1 MIYVVLTAILGL
13 NCSKDFN
20 PMLFSSIADNKNPNS
35 LASSFR
41 SKRLNLFKGFVAGLP
56 KPVKILDIGGTPEF
70 WKNAGLDA
78 ADVEITLLNLALV
91 ETDLPNMVSIVG
103 DATDLSS
110 FADKTFDIAF
120 SNSVIEHLFSFQN
133 QQKMAQEAQRVSA
146 YHFIQTPNFWFPIE
160 PHWLFPCFQYLPK
173 AIRVFLTRCFNLG
186 HLKHSGTWAA
196 ARQQVE
202 EIQLL
207 SRAEMDRLF
216 PESTIWEEKLL
227 IFSKSFVAHNFKG

>member
-1 MIYVVLTAILGL
+1 
-13 NCSKDFN
+13 
-20 PMLFSSIADNKNPNS
+20 MLFSSIADNKNPNS

-133 QQKMAQEAQRVSA
+133 QQKMAQEAQRVST

-186 HLKHSGTWAA
+186 HLKRSETWAA

>member
-1 MIYVVLTAILGL
+1 MI
-13 NCSKDFN
+13 
-20 PMLFSSIADNKNPNS
+20 FSFIADNKNPNS

-41 SKRLNLFKGFVAGLP
+41 SKRLNLFKGFVASLP
-56 KPVKILDIGGTPEF
+56 KPVKILDIGGTLEF
-70 WKNAGLDA
+70 WKHAGLEA

-91 ETDLPNMVSIVG
+91 ETDLPNVKSIAG
-103 DATDLSS
+103 DATDLSAFS
-110 FADKTFDIAF
+110 EKSFDIAF

-133 QQKMAQEAQRVSA
+133 QQKMAREARRVST

-160 PHWLFPCFQYLPK
+160 PHWVFPCFQYLPK
-173 AIRVFLTRCFNLG
+173 IFRIFLTRCFNLG
-186 HLKHSGTWAA
+186 HLKRSGSWSA

-207 SRAEMDRLF
+207 SRSEMAKLF
-216 PESTIWEEKLL
+216 PESRIWEEKML

>member
-1 MIYVVLTAILGL
+1 
-13 NCSKDFN
+13 
-20 PMLFSSIADNKNPNS
+20 MLFSSIADNKNPRS

-78 ADVEITLLNLALV
+78 ADAEITLLNLAV
-91 ETDLPNMVSIVG
+91 VQTDLPNVVSIAG
-103 DATDLSS
+103 DATDLSAFS
-110 FADKTFDIAF
+110 DKTFDIAF
-120 SNSVIEHLFSFQN
+120 SNSVIEHLFSVEN

-160 PHWLFPCFQYLPK
+160 PHWVFPCFQYLPK
-173 AIRVFLTRCFNLG
+173 AIRIFLTRHFNLG
-186 HLKHSGTWAA
+186 HLKRSRSWSV

-207 SRAEMDRLF
+207 SRSEMARLF
-216 PESTIWEEKLL
+216 PESKIWEEKLL
-227 IFSKSFVAHNFKG
+227 AFSKSFVAHNFKD

>member
-1 MIYVVLTAILGL
+1 
-13 NCSKDFN
+13 
-20 PMLFSSIADNKNPNS
+20 MLFSSIADNKNPRS

-78 ADVEITLLNLALV
+78 TDAEITLLNLALV
-91 ETDLPNMVSIVG
+91 QTNLPNVVSIAG
-103 DATDLSS
+103 DATDLSA

-120 SNSVIEHLFSFQN
+120 SNSVIEHLFSVEN
-133 QQKMAQEAQRVSA
+133 QQKMAQEAQRVST

-160 PHWLFPCFQYLPK
+160 PHWVFPCFQYLPK
-173 AIRVFLTRCFNLG
+173 AIRIFLTRHFNLG
-186 HLKHSGTWAA
+186 HLKRSRSWSA

-207 SRAEMDRLF
+207 SRSEIARLF
-216 PESTIWEEKLL
+216 PESKIWEERLL
-227 IFSKSFVAHNFKG
+227 VFSKSYVAHNFKD

>member
-1 MIYVVLTAILGL
+1 
-13 NCSKDFN
+13 
-20 PMLFSSIADNKNPNS
+20 MLFSFIADNKNPNS

-78 ADVEITLLNLALV
+78 ADVEITLLNLSLI
-91 ETDLPNMVSIVG
+91 ETDLPNVVSIVG
-103 DATDLSS
+103 NATDLSA

-133 QQKMAQEAQRVSA
+133 QQKMAQEAQRVST

-186 HLKHSGTWAA
+186 HLKRSETWAA

>member
-1 MIYVVLTAILGL
+1 
-13 NCSKDFN
+13 
-20 PMLFSSIADNKNPNS
+20 MLFSSIADNKNPNS

-91 ETDLPNMVSIVG
+91 ETDLPNVVSIVG
-103 DATDLSS
+103 NATDLSA

-133 QQKMAQEAQRVSA
+133 QQKMAQEAQRVST

-186 HLKHSGTWAA
+186 HLKRSETWAA

>member
-1 MIYVVLTAILGL
+1 
-13 NCSKDFN
+13 
-20 PMLFSSIADNKNPNS
+20 MLFSSIADNKNPNS

-78 ADVEITLLNLALV
+78 ADVEITLLNLSLI
-91 ETDLPNMVSIVG
+91 ETDLPNVVSIVG
-103 DATDLSS
+103 NATDLSA

-133 QQKMAQEAQRVSA
+133 QQKMAQEAQRVST

-186 HLKHSGTWAA
+186 HLKRSETWAA

>member
-1 MIYVVLTAILGL
+1 
-13 NCSKDFN
+13 
-20 PMLFSSIADNKNPNS
+20 MLFASIADNNNPNS

-70 WKNAGLDA
+70 WKHAGLDA
-78 ADVEITLLNLALV
+78 ADVEITLLNLTLV
-91 ETDLPNMVSIVG
+91 ETDLTNVVCIAG
-103 DATDLSS
+103 DATDLST
-110 FADKTFDIAF
+110 FADKSFDIAF

-133 QQKMAQEAQRVSA
+133 QQKMAQEAQRVST

-173 AIRVFLTRCFNLG
+173 TIKIFLTRYFNLG
-186 HLKHSGTWAA
+186 HLKSAGSWAA
-196 ARQQVE
+196 AKQQVE

-207 SRAEMDRLF
+207 SRYEMVKLF
-216 PESTIWEEKLL
+216 PESIIWREKLL
-227 IFSKSFVAHNFKG
+227 VFSKSFVAHNFNG

>member
-1 MIYVVLTAILGL
+1 
-13 NCSKDFN
+13 
-20 PMLFSSIADNKNPNS
+20 MLFSSIADNKNPNS

-41 SKRLNLFKGFVAGLP
+41 SKRLDLFKGFVAGLP

-103 DATDLSS
+103 DATDLSA

-133 QQKMAQEAQRVSA
+133 QQKMAQEAQRVST

-186 HLKHSGTWAA
+186 HLKRSETWAA

>member
-1 MIYVVLTAILGL
+1 
-13 NCSKDFN
+13 
-20 PMLFSSIADNKNPNS
+20 MLFSTIADNKNPNS

-70 WKNAGLDA
+70 WKHAGLDA

-91 ETDLPNMVSIVG
+91 ETDLPNVVSIAG

-133 QQKMAQEAQRVSA
+133 QQKMAQEAQRVST
-146 YHFIQTPNFWFPIE
+146 YHFIQTPNYWFPIE
-160 PHWLFPCFQYLPK
+160 PHWVFPCFQFLPK
-173 AIRVFLTRCFNLG
+173 LFRIFLTRYFNLG
-186 HLKHSGTWAA
+186 HLKRSEYWAA

-207 SRAEMDRLF
+207 SRAEMARLF
-216 PESTIWEEKLL
+216 PESKIWEEKLL

>member
-1 MIYVVLTAILGL
+1 MTAILDL
-13 NCSKDFN
+13 NCSKQFN

-70 WKNAGLDA
+70 WKHAGLEA
-78 ADVEITLLNLALV
+78 SDVEITLLNLALV
-91 ETDLPNMVSIVG
+91 ETDLPNVNSIAG
-103 DATDLSS
+103 DATDLSA
-110 FADKTFDIAF
+110 FADKSFDIAF
-120 SNSVIEHLFSFQN
+120 SNSVIEHLFCFQN
-133 QQKMAQEAQRVSA
+133 QQKMAREARRVSS

-160 PHWLFPCFQYLPK
+160 PHWVFPCFQYFPK
-173 AIRVFLTRCFNLG
+173 TARIFLTRYFNLG
-186 HLKHSGTWAA
+186 HLKRSASWYA

-207 SRAEMDRLF
+207 SRSEMARLF
-216 PESTIWEEKLL
+216 PESKIWEEKLL
-227 IFSKSFVAHNFKG
+227 FFSKSFVAHNFKD